1 MPQPGHRVR
10 PRQGLYLI
18 TFLRTPGTQ
27 AEGEGLGACRAM
39 AWVVGLSPRAS
50 PPPTRA
56 IQNSRGHS
64 SCGPQDRACCQGST
78 IPAECP
84 VYCPAAHQPRTSHP
98 SCPLPL
104 LPALPHLPSKATGET
119 PVPLSSQ
126 HKGHPHDPPQ
136 ASPDTQQEQAPSM
149 WPMGAPAHVAAGT
162 ATAGL
167 STHTPATQA
176 LCPGPLCPSKG

>member
-1 MPQPGHRVR
+1 MPQPGHPVR

-18 TFLRTPGTQ
+18 TFLETPGTQ

-39 AWVVGLSPRAS
+39 VWVVGLSPRAS
-50 PPPTRA
+50 PPPTRT

-64 SCGPQDRACCQGST
+64 SCGPQDHACCHYTRRVPRLLPRRPPAQG
-78 IPAECP
+78 
-84 VYCPAAHQPRTSHP
+84 QPP

-149 WPMGAPAHVAAGT
+149 WPMGAPARVAAGT
-162 ATAGL
+162 ATTSL